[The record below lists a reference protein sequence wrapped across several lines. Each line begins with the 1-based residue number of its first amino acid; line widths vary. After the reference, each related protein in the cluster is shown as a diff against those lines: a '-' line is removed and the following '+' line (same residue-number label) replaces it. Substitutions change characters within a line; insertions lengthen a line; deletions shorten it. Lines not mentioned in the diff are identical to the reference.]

1 MAALSALA
9 LVCLPAA
16 SGFAPAVAPLGR
28 RAPARLGS
36 RLAPAARARALAS
49 SVVETDDDMVIGA
62 GVAVEEIS
70 NEQLVRIVR
79 LETTDQEVNELVW
92 RCLGYR
98 PGASGAWDSSEA
110 FAKFREK
117 YPQPPDFIGVTRTY
131 SKEVDEPILRA
142 NQALHRSIPMAYKQ
156 GLKTQLKPLGFT
168 GFKLAN
174 LTPNMTR
181 RAQAT
186 NWLLYYR
193 EALHGRTLGEV
204 RRAKEKARRA
214 EEAAAAE
221 GVRVAPTGTTGQH
234 VM

>member
-1 MAALSALA
+1 MADPRRVSIL
-9 LVCLPAA
+9 LVGVPLVAA
-16 SGFAPAVAPLGR
+16 FTSPGGWAPSRR
-28 RAPARLGS
+28 RASLV
-36 RLAPAARARALAS
+36 RARPIACAAT
-49 SVVETDDDMVIGA
+49 VTADDDKVIGT
-62 GVAVEEIS
+62 GVSLDEIS
-70 NEQLVRIVR
+70 NERLVRIVR
-79 LETTDQEVNELVW
+79 LETTDEETNELVW

-98 PGASGAWDSSEA
+98 RDTSGEWDSTDA

-117 YPQPPDFIGVTRTY
+117 YPQPPDLIGVTRTY
-131 SKEVDEPILRA
+131 SKEVDEPVLRA

-181 RAQAT
+181 RAQVT
-186 NWLLYYR
+186 NWILYYR
-193 EALHGRTLGEV
+193 EALHGRTFGEV
-204 RRAKEKARRA
+204 RRAKEEARRL

-221 GVRVAPTGTTGQH
+221 GIRTAPTGTTGQH